1 VSDLHIGKAERA
13 ARRGGPM
20 LPPYEGIDTLLRL
33 SADIADTAPKTVVCL
48 GDSFDDA
55 AAADALDE
63 VTAAHLTPLMAGRA
77 WVWIEGNHD
86 PGPLGL
92 AARTARRS
100 GGGAG
105 LPPHRRTPARRA
117 RFRATTTP
125 RHGSGRGR
133 DRSRGAVSSWTTGA

>member
-1 VSDLHIGKAERA
+1 
-13 ARRGGPM
+13 
-20 LPPYEGIDTLLRL
+20 
-33 SADIADTAPKTVVCL
+33 VVCL

-77 WVWIEGNHD
+77 WIWIEGNHD

-92 AARTARRS
+92 GGTHRAALRVGVLVFRHIADPAARV
-100 GGGAG
+100 
-105 LPPHRRTPARRA
+105 
-117 RFRATTTP
+117 RFRAITTP